1 MRAIFIITALTLLI
15 GVLGSA
21 DAKPPGSCEPWPECK
36 DGDDGSGDTS
46 TFSENCKN
54 LNQWTVT
61 GNWSVSRGECS
72 VKNTDAE
79 HVMVTATD
87 IDLSGA
93 LEAHL
98 SYKYRIENA
107 DIGEFMRIS
116 VSLDGGA
123 NFIVLKEYVGSESG
137 TVSLNLADQIPLT
150 DPIKLR
156 ASCLV
161 SANDEVCGWDNI
173 KIETVTNPPD
183 ELVVTIN
190 SPQARTY
197 GSADFPLTY
206 NVSLSQMGTAEYTLN
221 DDLPVQ
227 MTGDEGGP
235 SGTVHTEVENP
246 LSNGSYTFRV
256 FATDDL
262 GNTNDTQSV
271 VFNVDTL
278 APAVEFVE
286 STPPSGSTQS
296 SSEIPVELST
306 NSGSNHYAFVD
317 FDSDLYLWMRM
328 EEVVGDYVIDSRPTR
343 P

>member
-36 DGDDGSGDTS
+36 EGDDGSGDAPA
-46 TFSENCKN
+46 FSDICKN

-123 NFIVLKEYVGSESG
+123 TFIVLKEYVGSESG
-137 TVSLNLADQIPLT
+137 TVSFNLADQIPFT

-161 SANDEVCGWDNI
+161 SANNEVCGWDNI

-183 ELVVTIN
+183 ELVVRIHSKEN
-190 SPQARTY
+190 FRPRCARCQTAPPHRLSFEQEGHHLKY
-197 GSADFPLTY
+197 IRLSRSGLTKRCR
-206 NVSLSQMGTAEYTLN
+206 
-221 DDLPVQ
+221 
-227 MTGDEGGP
+227 
-235 SGTVHTEVENP
+235 SGENP
-246 LSNGSYTFRV
+246 LTRKFWP
-256 FATDDL
+256 A
-262 GNTNDTQSV
+262 GN
-271 VFNVDTL
+271 
-278 APAVEFVE
+278 
-286 STPPSGSTQS
+286 
-296 SSEIPVELST
+296 
-306 NSGSNHYAFVD
+306 
-317 FDSDLYLWMRM
+317 
-328 EEVVGDYVIDSRPTR
+328 
-343 P
+343 